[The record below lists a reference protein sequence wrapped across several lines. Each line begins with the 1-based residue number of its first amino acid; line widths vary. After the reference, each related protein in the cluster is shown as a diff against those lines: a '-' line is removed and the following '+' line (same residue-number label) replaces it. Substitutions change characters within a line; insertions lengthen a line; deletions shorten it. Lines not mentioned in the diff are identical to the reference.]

1 MKPAF
6 SRRFQDRGFPPAM
19 QKLIALVLTLLIA
32 GCAFPGVYKINVQ
45 QGNIL
50 TDEEL
55 TSLSEGMSKSQV
67 QSVLGTPLLVNP
79 VDPSREY
86 YIYTFQRSGGDIKE
100 QRVIVYYENNEF
112 SHYEAQLIEETPA
125 Y

>member
-1 MKPAF
+1 
-6 SRRFQDRGFPPAM
+6 M
-19 QKLIALVLTLLIA
+19 QKLAALILTLIMA

-55 TSLSEGMSKSQV
+55 TSLSEGMSRSQV
-67 QSVLGTPLLVNP
+67 HSVLGTPLMLNP
-79 VDPSREY
+79 LDDSREY
-86 YIYTFQRSGGDIKE
+86 YIYTFQRRGGDIKE
-100 QRVIVYYENNEF
+100 QRVIVYYEDNLF
-112 SHYEAQLIEETPA
+112 SHYEAQLLEKTPA

>member
-1 MKPAF
+1 
-6 SRRFQDRGFPPAM
+6 M
-19 QKLIALVLTLLIA
+19 QKLTALVFTLLIT

-55 TSLSEGMSKSQV
+55 TSLSEGMSRSQV
-67 QSVLGTPLLVNP
+67 HSVLGTPLMVNP
-79 VDPSREY
+79 VDLSREY
-86 YIYTFQRSGGDIKE
+86 FIYTFQRRGGEIEE
-100 QRVIVYYENNEF
+100 QRVIVYYEDDQF
-112 SHYEAQLIEETPA
+112 SSYEAQLLEETPA

>member
-1 MKPAF
+1 
-6 SRRFQDRGFPPAM
+6 M
-19 QKLIALVLTLLIA
+19 QKLTALVLTLLIA

-55 TSLSEGMSKSQV
+55 TSLSEGMSRSQV

-86 YIYTFQRSGGDIKE
+86 YIYTFQRSGGEIKE
-100 QRVIVYYENNEF
+100 QRVIVYYENDGF
-112 SHYEAQLIEETPA
+112 SHYEAQLLEETPA

>member
-1 MKPAF
+1 
-6 SRRFQDRGFPPAM
+6 M
-19 QKLIALVLTLLIA
+19 QKLTALILTLIMT

-55 TSLSEGMSKSQV
+55 TSLSEGMSRSQV
-67 QSVLGTPLLVNP
+67 HSVLGSPLMLNP

-86 YIYTFQRSGGDIKE
+86 YIYTFQRRGGDIEE
-100 QRVIVYYENNEF
+100 QRVIVYYDNNQF
-112 SHYEAQLIEETPA
+112 SHYEAQLLEETPA

>member
-1 MKPAF
+1 
-6 SRRFQDRGFPPAM
+6 M
-19 QKLIALVLTLLIA
+19 QKLTALILTLIVS

-55 TSLSEGMSKSQV
+55 TSMSEGMSRSQV
-67 QSVLGTPLLVNP
+67 HSVLGTPLMVNP

-86 YIYTFQRSGGDIKE
+86 FIYTFQRRGGDIKE
-100 QRVIVYYENNEF
+100 QRVIVYYDNNQF
-112 SHYEAQLIEETPA
+112 SHYEAQLLEETPA

>member
-1 MKPAF
+1 
-6 SRRFQDRGFPPAM
+6 M
-19 QKLIALVLTLLIA
+19 QKLTALILTLIMS

-55 TSLSEGMSKSQV
+55 TSLSEGMSRSQV
-67 QSVLGTPLLVNP
+67 HSVLGSPLLLNP
-79 VDPSREY
+79 ADPSREY
-86 YIYTFQRSGGDIKE
+86 YIYTFQRSGGDIEE
-100 QRVIVYYENNEF
+100 QRVIVYYDDNQF
-112 SHYEAQLIEETPA
+112 SHYEAQLLDETPA

>member
-1 MKPAF
+1 
-6 SRRFQDRGFPPAM
+6 M
-19 QKLIALVLTLLIA
+19 QKLTALLLTLLIA

-55 TSLSEGMSKSQV
+55 TSLSEGMSRSQV
-67 QSVLGTPLLVNP
+67 QSVLGTPLMVNP
-79 VDPSREY
+79 IDPSREY

-100 QRVIVYYENNEF
+100 QRVIVYYNDDRF
-112 SHYEAQLIEETPA
+112 SHYEAQLMEETPA

>member
-1 MKPAF
+1 
-6 SRRFQDRGFPPAM
+6 M
-19 QKLIALVLTLLIA
+19 QKITALILTLIMT

-45 QGNIL
+45 QGNVL

-55 TSLSEGMSKSQV
+55 TSLSEGMSRSQV
-67 QSVLGTPLLVNP
+67 HSLLGTPLMTNP

-86 YIYTFQRSGGDIKE
+86 YVYTFQRSGGDIEE
-100 QRVIVYYENNEF
+100 QRVIVYYENEQY
-112 SHYEAQLIEETPA
+112 SHYEAQLLDETPA

>member
-1 MKPAF
+1 
-6 SRRFQDRGFPPAM
+6 M
-19 QKLIALVLTLLIA
+19 QKLTALVLTLLIT

-55 TSLSEGMSKSQV
+55 TSLSEGMSRGQV
-67 QSVLGTPLLVNP
+67 HSVLGTPLTINP
-79 VDPSREY
+79 VDLSRDY

-100 QRVIVYYENNEF
+100 QRVIVYYENDRF
-112 SHYEAQLIEETPA
+112 SHFEAQLLEETQA

>member
-1 MKPAF
+1 M
-6 SRRFQDRGFPPAM
+6 
-19 QKLIALVLTLLIA
+19 IA

-55 TSLSEGMSKSQV
+55 TSLSEGMSKRQV
-67 QSVLGTPLLVNP
+67 HSVLGSPLMVNP
-79 VDPSREY
+79 VDLTRDY
-86 YIYTFQRSGGDIKE
+86 YVYTLQRGGGEIEE
-100 QRVIVYYENNEF
+100 QRVIIYYENDRF
-112 SHYEAQLIEETPA
+112 SHFEAQLQEATPA

>member
-1 MKPAF
+1 
-6 SRRFQDRGFPPAM
+6 M
-19 QKLIALVLTLLIA
+19 QNLTALVLTLLIT

-55 TSLSEGMSKSQV
+55 TSLSEGMSRQQV
-67 QSVLGTPLLVNP
+67 HSILGTPLMMNP
-79 VDPSREY
+79 VDPTRDY
-86 YIYTFQRSGGDIKE
+86 YIYTFQRSGGEIRE
-100 QRVIVYYENNEF
+100 QRVIMYYDNDRF
-112 SHYEAQLIEETPA
+112 SHYEAQLLEATPA

>member
-1 MKPAF
+1 
-6 SRRFQDRGFPPAM
+6 M
-19 QKLIALVLTLLIA
+19 QKLTALILTLIVS

-55 TSLSEGMSKSQV
+55 TSLSEGMSRSQV
-67 QSVLGTPLLVNP
+67 HSVLGTPLMVNP

-86 YIYTFQRSGGDIKE
+86 FIYTFQRRGGDIKE
-100 QRVIVYYENNEF
+100 QRVIVYYDNNQF
-112 SHYEAQLIEETPA
+112 SHYEAQLLEETPA

>member
-1 MKPAF
+1 
-6 SRRFQDRGFPPAM
+6 M
-19 QKLIALVLTLLIA
+19 QKLTALVLTLLIA

-55 TSLSEGMSKSQV
+55 TSLSEGMSRSQV
-67 QSVLGTPLLVNP
+67 RSVLGTPLMINP
-79 VDPSREY
+79 VDLSREY
-86 YIYTFQRSGGDIKE
+86 YIYTFQRSGGEIKE
-100 QRVIVYYENNEF
+100 QRVIVYYDNDQF
-112 SHYEAQLIEETPA
+112 SHYEAQLLEETPA

>member
-1 MKPAF
+1 
-6 SRRFQDRGFPPAM
+6 M
-19 QKLIALVLTLLIA
+19 QKLTALILTLILS
-32 GCAFPGVYKINVQ
+32 GCVFPGVYKINVQ

-55 TSLSEGMSKSQV
+55 TSLSGGMSRSQV
-67 QSVLGTPLLVNP
+67 HSVLGTPLLLNP

-86 YIYTFQRSGGDIKE
+86 YIYTFQRRGGDIKE
-100 QRVIVYYENNEF
+100 QRVIVYYDNDQF
-112 SHYEAQLIEETPA
+112 SHYEAQLLEETPA

>member
-1 MKPAF
+1 
-6 SRRFQDRGFPPAM
+6 M
-19 QKLIALVLTLLIA
+19 QKLAAILFLILVGS

-55 TSLSEGMSKSQV
+55 TSLSEGMSKRQV
-67 QSVLGTPLLVNP
+67 HSVLGTPLMVNP

-86 YIYTFQRSGGDIKE
+86 YIYTFQRSGGEIEE
-100 QRVIVYYENNEF
+100 QRVIMYYENDRF
-112 SHYEAQLIEETPA
+112 SHYEAQLLEATPA